1 MGKNICSKGWP
12 WEGPWVSE
20 HLHGIPMSL
29 RRPPL
34 GWQPS
39 LMERG
44 RPTEGEEVD
53 GSGAIREMAAA
64 FPPGRQPCVRMRM
77 EGWEN
82 KGQDW
87 QRTCSSWALSSH
99 GGGGG
104 GGATQVTAGCR
115 VPSPKPRRLDTKYH
129 QDESAECP
137 FLGNSWLSP
146 YLSQDVVTTGDL
158 GT

>member
-1 MGKNICSKGWP
+1 
-12 WEGPWVSE
+12 
-20 HLHGIPMSL
+20 
-29 RRPPL
+29 
-34 GWQPS
+34 
-39 LMERG
+39 MERG

-53 GSGAIREMAAA
+53 GSGVIREMAAA
-64 FPPGRQPCVRMRM
+64 FPPGRQPCVRM

-82 KGQDW
+82 KGQGCTIIPKW
-87 QRTCSSWALSSH
+87 
-99 GGGGG
+99 

-137 FLGNSWLSP
+137 FLGKGWLSP